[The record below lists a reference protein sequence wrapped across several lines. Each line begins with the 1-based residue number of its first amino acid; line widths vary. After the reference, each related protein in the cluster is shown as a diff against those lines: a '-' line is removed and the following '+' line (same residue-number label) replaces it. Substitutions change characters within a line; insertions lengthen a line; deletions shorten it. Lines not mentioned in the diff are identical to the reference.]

1 MKNVLLASVMMLATA
16 LAFGQEQQPVEID
29 TTLNQINT
37 LGAVILYGNKLQDPV
52 MSMDHNDYLRRV
64 VQPRNVADMF
74 TNLNGFSLI
83 KRGNYAIDPSFRAAQ
98 YEQLNIQF
106 DGGEKAMHAC
116 PNRMDPITT
125 HVVPESIE
133 NIQVIKG
140 PYSVRY
146 GASFGGIINLVS
158 KQPDRTEKGGNGSFS
173 TGYEGNGNSQVQMLQ
188 VGHTSDHFDI
198 SAEGTHRDF
207 GNYEDGDGAEI
218 PSAFRSLDYA
228 LKTGYT
234 FSDTDYLQ
242 LKWRQSF
249 GRDVLHAG
257 LPMDTEEDNSS
268 MVSLDYTRKQL
279 SEKLIGFHGKVYY
292 SFVDHIMTNVLRP
305 NFMMTEAI
313 SEVEAATMGGKLE
326 FTWRP
331 LDDIRVYTGA
341 DALMVYRDG
350 GRSRKVKRNMS
361 GELLAE
367 PMMFYDKVWQ
377 DSYVNDYGMFT
388 EANWNIS
395 ANWTLTTGLRYD
407 LVASDIRDPEAD
419 FEALYPELGS
429 RTETNLGA
437 TASLKYRVTPGLLME
452 MAYGRGARS
461 ANMAERFINHFTV
474 GQDPYEYVGNPNLD
488 AEVNNQFELA
498 FKGSHHWSAKMIESI
513 TYGLSGYYS
522 VFENYIVA
530 VIDPDLNRKYMP
542 MAMPQEVK
550 RFTNLKEAYKYGTE
564 AEFGIAFTSGFR
576 FNAALAYVN
585 TRNNDLGEA
594 LPLTPPLRTQFQ
606 LRYEGE
612 KYWLGIDQHF
622 VSSQKEIA
630 PSFGETESPGY
641 QTTDIRAGV
650 HPWKGISLGV
660 AALNLFDEQYYDH
673 LNFSFVNQA
682 DTGRTPVTNP
692 GRNLS
697 VFLQYKF

>member
-1 MKNVLLASVMMLATA
+1 MKNMLLASVMMLNAA
-16 LAFGQEQQPVEID
+16 MGIAQEQPSVVVD

-37 LGAVILYGNKLQDPV
+37 LGAVILYGNRIQDPV
-52 MSMDHNDYLRRV
+52 MSMEHNDYLKRV

-158 KQPDRTEKGGNGSFS
+158 SRPDRTEKGIHGSFS
-173 TGYEGNGNSQVQMLQ
+173 SGFESNGNSQVQMIKL
-188 VGHTSDHFDI
+188 VHTGQAFDI
-198 SAEGTHRDF
+198 GAEGTYRDF
-207 GNYEDGDGAEI
+207 GNYEDGDGQEI

-228 LKTGYT
+228 IKSGYA
-234 FSDTDYLQ
+234 FSDKDYLQ

-268 MVSLDYTRKQL
+268 MVALDYTRKEI
-279 SEKLIGFHGKVYY
+279 SEKLQGLHGKVYY
-292 SFVDHIMTNVLRP
+292 SFVDHIMTNALRP

-313 SEVEAATMGGKLE
+313 SEVEATTMGGKVE

-331 LDDIRVYTGA
+331 ADDVRLYTGA
-341 DALMVYRDG
+341 DALLVYRDG
-350 GRSRKVKRNMS
+350 GRSRLVKRNMA
-361 GELLAE
+361 GDLL
-367 PMMFYDKVWQ
+367 PQPVMFYDKVWQ
-377 DSYVNDYGMFT
+377 DSYVNDYGLFT
-388 EANWNIS
+388 EAVWNLAPDWS
-395 ANWTLTTGLRYD
+395 LTTGLRYD
-407 LVASDIRDPEAD
+407 MVTSDIRDAEAD
-419 FEALYPELGS
+419 FAALYPDLES
-429 RTETNLGA
+429 RTEYNLSA
-437 TASLKYRVTPGLLME
+437 TASLKYRVSPDIFME
-452 MAYGRGARS
+452 LAYGRGARS
-461 ANMAERFINHFTV
+461 ANMIERYINHFTV
-474 GQDPYEYVGNPNLD
+474 GQDPYEYVGNPNLK

-498 FKGSHHWSAKMIESI
+498 LTGNHMVDSKIIEAVN
-513 TYGLSGYYS
+513 YNLSGYYS

-530 VIDPDLNRKYMP
+530 RIDPELNRKYMP

-550 RFTNLKEAYKYGTE
+550 RFNNLEDAYKYGAE
-564 AEFGIAFTSGFR
+564 AAFGVEFDYGFT
-576 FNAALAYVN
+576 FNTALAYVT
-585 TRNNDLGEA
+585 TRNGDLDEA
-594 LPLTPPLRTQFQ
+594 LPLTPPLRTRLQ
-606 LRYEGE
+606 LMYEGE
-612 KYWLGIDQHF
+612 KYWLGIDQNF

-630 PSFGETESPGY
+630 SSFGETETPGY
-641 QTTDIRAGV
+641 KTTDIRAGIN
-650 HPWKGISLGV
+650 PWKGVSLGV
-660 AALNLFDEQYYDH
+660 AALNLFDEQYNDH
-673 LNFSFVNQA
+673 LNFSFVNQ
-682 DTGRTPVTNP
+682 DGVGRVPIPDP